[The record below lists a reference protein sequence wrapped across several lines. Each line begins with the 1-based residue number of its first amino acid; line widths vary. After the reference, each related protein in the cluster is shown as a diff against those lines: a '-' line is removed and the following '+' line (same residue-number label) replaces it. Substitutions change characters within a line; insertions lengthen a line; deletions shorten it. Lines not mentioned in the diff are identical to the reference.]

1 MADGISRDNR
11 KQKPGSAR
19 YCAVQALLQVH
30 RGGGYSNVVL
40 DNLLRTAE
48 LEPADQALASRLFYG
63 VIERRLTLDYL
74 LAACSSVP
82 EKKMHPSV
90 AEILR
95 LGIYQLI
102 FCDRIPPAA
111 AISEA
116 VDLTR
121 RMKQERAAGFVN
133 GVLRGVQRRGE
144 ELLRALPEDD
154 AGLSIRASC
163 PKELLAFWRAAYGE
177 TVMRQIAAHLND
189 VPALY
194 LRVNTL
200 RLSPDEL
207 AERIE
212 NCGGK
217 CEKHTGIYGCLRV
230 DSAFPLKRLAHEAKS
245 WYYHQD
251 AASQAAC
258 LALGAQPGERIA
270 DVCAAPGGKSFT
282 LAQSMENRGEI
293 LACDLYPAKCETM
306 ERRAEELGITI
317 LRTAARDATKAW
329 PSSLA
334 GTFDRVLCD
343 VPCSGLGVIRRKPEI
358 RYKPPA
364 SFAGLPETQYRILDE
379 ASRLVRP
386 GGVLQYSTCTL
397 NPAENEDVAERFLRE
412 HTDFTPRILP
422 LDSFFRAAG
431 QEPGYR
437 LTLLPHLHGTDGFF
451 IAGFIK
457 KET

>member
-1 MADGISRDNR
+1 M
-11 KQKPGSAR
+11 
-19 YCAVQALLQVH
+19 
-30 RGGGYSNVVL
+30 
-40 DNLLRTAE
+40 
-48 LEPADQALASRLFYG
+48 
-63 VIERRLTLDYL
+63 IERRLTLDYL

-177 TVMRQIAAHLND
+177 TVMRQIVAHLND

-217 CEKHTGIYGCLRV
+217 CEKYTGIYGCLRV

-258 LALGAQPGERIA
+258 LALGAPARANGSRTSAPRLEERA
-270 DVCAAPGGKSFT
+270 LPLRSPWKTAGKSLPAICIQRNVKPWNAGRRNWGLPFC
-282 LAQSMENRGEI
+282 ARRRGMR
-293 LACDLYPAKCETM
+293 PK
-306 ERRAEELGITI
+306 LGPPRWREPSTGCC
-317 LRTAARDATKAW
+317 ATC
-329 PSSLA
+329 P
-334 GTFDRVLCD
+334 G
-343 VPCSGLGVIRRKPEI
+343 SGLGVIRRKPEI

-364 SFAGLPETQYRILDE
+364 SFAGLPETQYCILDE

-397 NPAENEDVAERFLRE
+397 NPAENEDVAERFLHE

-437 LTLLPHLHGTDGFF
+437 LTLLPHLHGTDGLFYSRVY
-451 IAGFIK
+451 K
-457 KET
+457 KGNLKR